1 MNPQN
6 RQKRLSN
13 VVKKMKVNN
22 SMCRK
27 IEDDLW
33 QDIMKIREMMK
44 SISERM
50 EQFRKSFDE
59 YEQLDFIEEE
69 AKEARS

>member
-1 MNPQN
+1 
-6 RQKRLSN
+6 
-13 VVKKMKVNN
+13 MKVNN

>member
-1 MNPQN
+1 LNPQN